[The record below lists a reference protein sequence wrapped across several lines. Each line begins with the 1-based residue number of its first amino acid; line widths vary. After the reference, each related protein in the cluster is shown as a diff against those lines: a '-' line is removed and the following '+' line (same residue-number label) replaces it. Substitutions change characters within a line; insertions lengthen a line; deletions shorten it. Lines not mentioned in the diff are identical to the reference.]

1 MPGTRVATV
10 PPCQRATASISSAPV
25 RLRQKTISPGGN
37 SADATLTQTPIVA
50 KKSVE
55 PTTSHAAAVGDAA
68 ATAAG
73 VDGSDGAE
81 PGGGLTARSAH
92 APAVPLVELLHAV

>member
-50 KKSVE
+50 NRSVD
-55 PTTSHAAAVGDAA
+55 PTTSQAAVVADADAA
-68 ATAAG
+68 DAG
-73 VDGSDGAE
+73 VGKDGAE

-92 APAVPLVELLHAV
+92 APAIPLVELLHAVF